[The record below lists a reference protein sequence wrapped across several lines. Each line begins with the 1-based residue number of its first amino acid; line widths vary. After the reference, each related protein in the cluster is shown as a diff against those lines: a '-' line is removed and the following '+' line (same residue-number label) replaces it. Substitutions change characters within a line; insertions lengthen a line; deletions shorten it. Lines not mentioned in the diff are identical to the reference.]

1 MERAVIAG
9 VDLGATLTKLAL
21 GGEPG
26 SRLRLPSRD
35 LAAIRAQLRAWSPEV
50 VALTGGGAR
59 ELGASLAGGEIRLI
73 PEFAAW
79 TAGVATLAAEQGL
92 TLPPEHLVVSLGTGT
107 SILAVRPGGAE
118 RVGGTALGGGSFVG
132 LSRLLGG
139 TESFA
144 QAAELAARGDRRRVD
159 LLVGDVYPRGGIAL
173 PPDLN
178 AASFAKL
185 ASTAAADLAHA
196 VAGMIGENVA
206 LLAMAHARAAGIDTV
221 VYGGSTL
228 DGNPALGGPLTLVT
242 ESLGGRALLLAE
254 GAWCG
259 AVGAA
264 RLAADAEAAPMR

>member
-1 MERAVIAG
+1 MIAG
-9 VDLGATLTKLAL
+9 VDVGATLAKLAL

-35 LAAIRAQLRAWSPEV
+35 HEAIRAQLQAWSPEV

-59 ELGASLAGGEIRLI
+59 ELGAGLTGGEIRLI
-73 PEFAAW
+73 PEFEAW
-79 TAGVATLAAEQGL
+79 TAGVASLAAEQGL
-92 TLPPEHLVVSLGTGT
+92 ELPAEHLVVSLGTGT
-107 SILAVRPGGAE
+107 SILAVRAGAAE

-132 LSRLLGG
+132 LARLLGG
-139 TESFA
+139 AETFA
-144 QAAELAARGDRRRVD
+144 DAADLAARGDRRHVD
-159 LLVGDVYPRGGIAL
+159 LLVGDIYPHGEIAL

-206 LLAMAHARAAGIDTV
+206 LLAMAHARAEGIGTV

-228 DGNPALGGPLTLVT
+228 DGNPALGGPLTFVT
-242 ESLGGRALLLAE
+242 EALGGKALLLAE

-264 RLAADAEAAPMR
+264 RLATGGVMPRL